1 MEGRASYIIMST
13 ETSSCDVNWHSFR
26 DGVILTVLLL
36 SIVCLVTSVATM
48 VLVSARI
55 QSKEKEDIKPEVE

>member
-1 MEGRASYIIMST
+1 MFT
-13 ETSSCDVNWHSFR
+13 ETSSCDMNWHSFR
-26 DGVILTVLLL
+26 DGVILTVINVL
-36 SIVCLVTSVATM
+36 SIVCIVTSVATM